1 MKQKFCF
8 LFICIFMFSF
18 VQNGHAVNKVQP
30 TENVAL
36 KSVHEL
42 NNCTTENLSTKKQ
55 LRKQKRLER
64 RIDRLEQHLKRKL
77 SKKSEG
83 ENIRIDLRDHT
94 EKWMWYWI
102 IGWALGA
109 LITIPAAIIG
119 SNILSLFAGLF
130 FVAGTVCLIIW
141 LVKKFI

>member
-30 TENVAL
+30 TKHLVTE
-36 KSVHEL
+36 SVLDL
-42 NNCTTENLSTKKQ
+42 NNAESSGELVNKKQ

-64 RIDRLEQHLKRKL
+64 RINRLEKHL
-77 SKKSEG
+77 SKKSKS

-102 IGWALGA
+102 MGWALGA
-109 LITIPAAIIG
+109 LITIPAVITG
-119 SNILSLFAGLF
+119 SSLISLTASLFFLAG
-130 FVAGTVCLIIW
+130 AVCLIIW